1 MNLVTGGAGHL
12 GNVLVRELIAQGED
26 VRVLILPGENT
37 QSLKGL
43 NVEFVEGNI
52 LDMECL
58 KGAMQDV
65 DVIFHL
71 AALVSITEEQ
81 KHLLQSVNVEGTRNI
96 IEAAKQCGVKQLVYT
111 SSIHALERPPLG
123 VSITESLSFDPD
135 NPAGPYDRTKA
146 QASLLVREASL
157 DGLDTR
163 IICPT
168 GVIGPYDYHRSEM
181 GELIVSWMTQN
192 MHFLIDG
199 AFNFVDVRDV
209 AKGQIL
215 ARDHGKPGETYIL
228 GGERIELKL
237 LHTLVEKV
245 TGKKKPM
252 ITFPLPIAL
261 IVAPI
266 AELYYKITKTRPIF
280 TRYSIETVL
289 SNSEIS
295 SEKAKKELGY
305 EPRSLAESI
314 GDTVRWWGGHLGMI
328 KRSLRIKGEN
338 LIGK

>member
-12 GNVLVRELIAQGED
+12 GNVLVRELIAQGEN

-37 QSLKGL
+37 QSLQGL
-43 NVEFVEGNI
+43 DVEFIEGNVLNI
-52 LDMECL
+52 DCL
-58 KGAMQDV
+58 KLAMQDV
-65 DVIFHL
+65 DVVFHL
-71 AALVSITEEQ
+71 AGLVSITEDQ
-81 KHLLQSVNVEGTRNI
+81 KHLLQAVNVEGTRNI
-96 IEAAKQCGVKQLVYT
+96 IEAAKQSGIKKLIYT

-123 VSITESLSFDPD
+123 VSISESLSFDPE

-146 QASLLVREASL
+146 QASLLVKEAAL
-157 DGLDTR
+157 QGLDNR

-168 GVIGPYDYHRSEM
+168 GVIGPYDFRRSEM
-181 GELIVSWMTQN
+181 GELILSWMTN
-192 MHFLIDG
+192 KMDFLIDG
-199 AFNFVDVRDV
+199 AFDFVDVRDV

-215 ARDHGKPGETYIL
+215 VRDQGKPGETYIL

-237 LHTLVEKV
+237 LHKLVEKV

-252 ITFPLPIAL
+252 ITFPLPIAM

-266 AELYYKITKTRPIF
+266 AELYYKITKTRPVF

-295 SEKAKKELGY
+295 SEKAKDELGY
-305 EPRSLAESI
+305 SPRGLAESI
-314 GDTVRWWGGHLGMI
+314 ADTVHWWGTHLGLI
-328 KRSLRIKGEN
+328 KRSLRVNKE
-338 LIGK
+338 